1 MDWRIGVT
9 DLLSPDKCTL
19 LLIDHQ
25 GMQLT
30 GVTEH
35 RRHAVRRE
43 NTLADQSIPL
53 HDGLLGVLNNE

>member
-30 GVTEH
+30 GVQ
-35 RRHAVRRE
+35 
-43 NTLADQSIPL
+43 NIDGTLFEGKTHWLINRSRCTTGFL
-53 HDGLLGVLNNE
+53 EC